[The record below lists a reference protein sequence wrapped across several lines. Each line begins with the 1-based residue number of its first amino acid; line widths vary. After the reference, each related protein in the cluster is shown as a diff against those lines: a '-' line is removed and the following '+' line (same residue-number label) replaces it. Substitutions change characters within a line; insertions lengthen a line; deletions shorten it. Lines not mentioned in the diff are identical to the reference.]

1 MVTKFSPAKTA
12 LLRSSSSILSSLL
25 NLASRSELQGTPVL
39 ICPVVS
45 PTTKL
50 ADLEEA
56 GVAGLLVHSHL
67 DTLGVGHGE
76 VVISDLYVGV
86 GGQLGKGL

>member
-1 MVTKFSPAKTA
+1 M
-12 LLRSSSSILSSLL
+12 
-25 NLASRSELQGTPVL
+25 
-39 ICPVVS
+39 
-45 PTTKL
+45 

-76 VVISDLYVGV
+76 VVIRDLYVGV